1 MPAFQKRKNADGSVS
16 TTAIVRVR
24 GFKATSRT
32 FKAAKARDADSAATA
47 WATEQ
52 EASLRAMRQS
62 GSGAS
67 DVTRITIRD
76 LCARYLAD
84 PDVRLLKSWDDYGR
98 QLAWW
103 GNEFGDERAAAF
115 GPARLHEARTTLLAG
130 NRAPATVNRYL
141 AALRATF
148 AWGKRAGLIASSFS
162 WPTRLLLREPRP
174 KSVSL
179 DGEAYRTLLNEISKE
194 PEFFQVPF
202 ILCLATGARRGEAE
216 TAVWGDIDLERQSW
230 SIPRN
235 KADLPRAAY
244 LPPFAVELLSR
255 FAKGKARD
263 ERVMPFTR
271 TYTQKRW
278 TAIRKRLDIAD
289 FRWHDLRHAFAST
302 LVANGATLYEAQH
315 ALGHRTSAST
325 QRYAHLVTARP
336 TQGHAG
342 LESMFKDRESKVS

>member
-1 MPAFQKRKNADGSVS
+1 MPAFQRRKNADGSVS
-16 TTAIVRVR
+16 TTAIVRVH
-24 GFKATSRT
+24 GFKATSKT
-32 FKAAKARDADSAATA
+32 FKAPTAREADSAANA

-52 EASLRAMRQS
+52 ESSLRAMRQS
-62 GSGAS
+62 GSGAH
-67 DVTRITIRD
+67 DITRVTIRD

-84 PDVRLLKSWDDYGR
+84 PDVKLLKSWDDYGR

-103 GNEFGDERAAAF
+103 GNEFGNERAASF
-115 GPARLHEARTTLLAG
+115 GPARLHDARAKLLVG
-130 NRAPATVNRYL
+130 GRAPATVNRYL
-141 AALRATF
+141 AALRAAF
-148 AWGKRAGLIASSFS
+148 AWGKRSGLIAATFS

-179 DGEAYRTLLNEISKE
+179 DGEAYRALLAEIAKE

-202 ILCLATGARRGEAE
+202 VLCLATGARRGEAE
-216 TAVWGDIDLERQSW
+216 SAVWGDIDLERQSW

-235 KADLPRAAY
+235 KAELPRAAY
-244 LPPFAVELLSR
+244 LPPFAVGLLR
-255 FAKGKARD
+255 NFAKGRRRED
-263 ERVMPFTR
+263 RVMPFTR

-278 TAIRKRLDIAD
+278 TAIRKRLGIAD

-315 ALGHRTSAST
+315 ALGHRTAAST

-342 LESMFKDRESKVS
+342 LESMFRSDGE

>member
-1 MPAFQKRKNADGSVS
+1 MPAFQRRKNADGTVS

-32 FKAAKARDADSAATA
+32 FKAPKAREADAAASA

-52 EASLRAMRQS
+52 EASLRAMRQT

-84 PDVRLLKSWDDYGR
+84 PDLKLLKSWDDYGR

-103 GNEFGDERAAAF
+103 GNEFGDERAASF
-115 GPARLHEARTTLLAG
+115 GPARLHDARAKLVAG
-130 NRAPATVNRYL
+130 GRAPATVNRYL
-141 AALRATF
+141 AAIRATF

-179 DGEAYRTLLNEISKE
+179 EPEAYRKLLAEIANET
-194 PEFFQVPF
+194 EFFKVPF
-202 ILCLATGARRGEAE
+202 ILCMTTGARRGEAE
-216 TAVWGDIDLERQSW
+216 AAVWGDIDLDRQSW

-244 LPPFAVELLSR
+244 LPPFAVELLR
-255 FAKGKARD
+255 QFAEGKARD
-263 ERVMPFTR
+263 DRVMPFSR

-278 TAIRKRLDIAD
+278 TAIRKRLGISE

-342 LESMFKDRESKVS
+342 LESMFKKDEAQE